1 MKSVRLLDYITL
13 DGTSWQVTEQNG
25 TTLTLNNLT
34 TGDIR
39 EIEVADLL
47 ADDSYTPDTSDRL
60 PDLDST
66 AVLDTLDSDTRERT
80 LFLYR
85 HIHQLV
91 HGVVPTSVRPDADDE
106 EPLTPDPRYD
116 PDLPM
121 AYRVEAKLADFRAEG
136 HPTSRATLYRMMG
149 DYRSHGI
156 AGLVDS
162 RKIRT
167 SSVAGRTDPRVVAL
181 LEKEIAGQTT
191 LSTGT
196 RSRAIMRVQ
205 HAAEDNGWPV
215 PSRATL
221 YRLLSKLERD
231 RSPFGAATTRRS
243 KANRPG
249 RSWGTRHPQ
258 RPGELVEIDSTPLDL
273 MVIYPDGSTG
283 RIDVTA
289 AIDIATRTV
298 LAAIARPV
306 ATKAVDA
313 AVLLA
318 RAMTPLT
325 MQPGWP
331 ESLAYSRSILP
342 TGMLP
347 DDDEAHSQIA
357 AKPVIV
363 PESITMDRGKAF
375 KSTTF
380 VSACERLQINLTL
393 AAPRTPTDK
402 PHIESFFR
410 GLRTGFV
417 QHLDGY
423 TGPTVVQRGKDPSE
437 KAVWTMSEVQN
448 LLDMWVTGIYQNR
461 EQDGLRI
468 AAMPKRKLSPNQMY
482 AALASVAPQ
491 VAVTFDRDDYI
502 ALLPVA
508 YRTIQ
513 AYGVNFDG
521 LHYTAPQL
529 AEYRGMSSGL
539 PAPADGK
546 WEIRYDPHRMNKIWV
561 RDHVK
566 GRWIEADWVMNAQ
579 VAAPFS
585 RDVLAAAKRVLER
598 SDNQL
603 AGKDVVE
610 QVNRILTSPITAKE
624 RSASKRSQSAE
635 PSVPQSPEPDGSAR
649 SAELQVIIGTHSAD
663 RESPDNDE
671 HTPEKTPP
679 AKQHRKAARRI
690 DGDDFF

>member
-1 MKSVRLLDYITL
+1 MKSVRLFDYIKF
-13 DGTSWQVTEQNG
+13 DGESWQIVSQNG
-25 TTLTLNNLT
+25 PILSLQSL
-34 TGDIR
+34 GSSRIR
-39 EIEVADLL
+39 HVNITDLL
-47 ADDSYTPDTSDRL
+47 SDESYEPDVPDRL
-60 PDLDST
+60 PDLENA
-66 AVLDTLDSDTRERT
+66 AVLDTLDSETRRRAE
-80 LFLYR
+80 FLHR
-85 HIHQLV
+85 HIYEV
-91 HGVVPTSVRPDADDE
+91 IAGVPPGSDE
-106 EPLTPDPRYD
+106 NVAPKPEYDLHNTLQQRLEAKVDELAALGVAVTQRSLERYLT
-116 PDLPM
+116 
-121 AYRVEAKLADFRAEG
+121 AYR
-136 HPTSRATLYRMMG
+136 SQ
-149 DYRSHGI
+149 GI

-167 SSVAGRTDPRVVAL
+167 SSVVGRTDPRVVAL
-181 LEKEIAGQTT
+181 LEEEIAGQAN

-205 HAAEDNGWPV
+205 HAAQDNGWPV
-215 PSRATL
+215 PSQATF
-221 YRLLSKLERD
+221 YRLLSKLQRD
-231 RSPFGAATTRRS
+231 RSPFDQATTRRS

-249 RSWGTRHPQ
+249 RAWGTRHPQ

-283 RIDVTA
+283 RVDVTA

-342 TGMLP
+342 AGMLP

-423 TGPTVVQRGKDPSE
+423 TGPTVVQRGKDPAD

-448 LLDMWVTGIYQNR
+448 LLDMWVAGVYQNR
-461 EQDGLRI
+461 TQNGLRI
-468 AAMPKRKLSPNQMY
+468 AAMPKRTLSPNEMY
-482 AALASVAPQ
+482 ATLASVAPQ
-491 VAVTFDRDDYI
+491 TAIAFDRDDYI

-513 AYGVNFDG
+513 PYGVNFDG
-521 LHYTAPQL
+521 LHYTAPEL
-529 AEYRGMSSGL
+529 AEYRGMSSSL
-539 PAPADGK
+539 PAPASGK

-610 QVNRILTSPITAKE
+610 QVNRILISPATTKE
-624 RSASKRSQSAE
+624 RSASKRSQSTK
-635 PSVPQSPEPDGSAR
+635 PSVPPPPEQDDRAHSTK
-649 SAELQVIIGTHSAD
+649 LQVLIGAHNAD
-663 RESPDNDE
+663 EVQSGNDE
-671 HTPEKTPP
+671 DTPEEPPP
-679 AKQHRKAARRI
+679 AKRRRKAARRI
-690 DGDDFF
+690 DDDDFF